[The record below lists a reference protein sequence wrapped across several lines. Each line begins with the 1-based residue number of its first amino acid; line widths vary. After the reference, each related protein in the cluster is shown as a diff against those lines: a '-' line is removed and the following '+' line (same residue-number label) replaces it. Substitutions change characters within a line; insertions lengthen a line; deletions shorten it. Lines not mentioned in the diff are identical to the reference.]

1 MRDES
6 EGIVSVY
13 LEAGKTRVIAGAL
26 DWPGWCRAGRDENA
40 ALGALLAYGPRYA
53 RVVSPARLGFR
64 PPREVSALVI
74 AERLTGNATT
84 DFGAPGIAPESDGRP
99 VDDTELG
106 RLQAAL
112 KACWRSMDGAAEAA
126 RGRPLRLGPRGGGR
140 ALDKIL
146 GHVSE
151 AEVAYLS
158 ALGGKAPR
166 NLAPADATRLIRDA
180 MLAALEASARGE
192 IAERGP
198 RGGRRW
204 SLRYFAR
211 REAWH
216 VLDHVWEIEDR
227 MGEGSA

>member
-53 RVVSPARLGFR
+53 RVVSSAHLGFR
-64 PPREVSALVI
+64 PPQEVSALVVV
-74 AERLTGNATT
+74 ERFAGNATT
-84 DFGAPGIAPESDGRP
+84 DFGAPGVPPESDGWP
-99 VDDTELG
+99 VEDAELS

-112 KACWRSMDGAAEAA
+112 KACWRAQDAASEQA

-146 GHVSE
+146 EHVSE
-151 AEVAYLS
+151 AEIAYLM
-158 ALGGKAPR
+158 ALGGKTPR
-166 NLAPADATRLIRDA
+166 VGATEVASRLIRDA
-180 MLAALEASARGE
+180 MLTALEASARGE

-204 SLRYFAR
+204 SPRYFAR

-227 MGEGSA
+227 MGEGEA

>member
-1 MRDES
+1 M
-6 EGIVSVY
+6 SVASSSNVRAY

-40 ALGALLAYGPRYA
+40 ALQALLAYGPRYGC
-53 RVVSPARLGFR
+53 VVSSARLGFR
-64 PPREVSALVI
+64 PPQEVSALAI

-84 DFGAPGIAPESDGRP
+84 DFGAPGIPPDSDGRP

-106 RLQAAL
+106 RLQAVL
-112 KACWRSMDGAAEAA
+112 KVCWRALDAASEQA

-146 GHVSE
+146 EHVSE
-151 AEVAYLS
+151 AEIAYL
-158 ALGGKAPR
+158 AAVGGKAPR
-166 NLAPADATRLIRDA
+166 VGASEVASRLIRDA
-180 MLAALEASARGE
+180 MLTALEASARGE

-204 SLRYFAR
+204 SPRYFAR

-216 VLDHVWEIEDR
+216 VLDHAWEIEDR
-227 MGEGSA
+227 MGEGAA